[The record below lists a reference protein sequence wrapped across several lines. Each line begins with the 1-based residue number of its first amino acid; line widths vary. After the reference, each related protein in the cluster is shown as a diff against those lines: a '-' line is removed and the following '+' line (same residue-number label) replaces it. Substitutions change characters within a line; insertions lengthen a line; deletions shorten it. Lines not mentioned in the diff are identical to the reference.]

1 MTRALIVNA
10 DDFGGSACINAG
22 ITHAHEHGIVTSASL
37 MVRCPAA
44 RQAADY
50 ARAHPDLSVGL
61 HIDLGEWS
69 HGRGRWHAVYGLP
82 TWDGDAV
89 AAEVERQLDSFR
101 ALLGRD
107 PTHLDSHQHVHEKEP
122 VRSILVSLAEELR
135 RPLRSLTPDLTYV
148 GSFYG
153 QTARGDPLPEAI
165 SVEALAEI
173 LASLESGVTELGCHP
188 GFVGDFES
196 TYQAERQVEVRTL
209 CDTRVRAVL
218 HTEGI
223 ELRSFPISA

>member
-10 DDFGGSACINAG
+10 DDFGRSACINAG
-22 ITHAHEHGIVTSASL
+22 TTHAHEHGIVTSASL

-44 RQAADY
+44 GQAADY

-61 HIDLGEWS
+61 HVDLAEWA
-69 HGRGRWHAVYGLP
+69 HGGDRWHAVYDFP
-82 TWDGDAV
+82 TSDGDAV

-101 ALLGRD
+101 RLLGRD

-122 VRSILVSLAEELR
+122 VRSILVRLAEELR
-135 RPLRSLTPDLTYV
+135 RPLRSLTPDVTYV

-153 QTARGDPLPEAI
+153 QTAKGDPLTEAI

-173 LASLESGVTELGCHP
+173 LASLGSGMTELGCHP

-196 TYQAERQVEVRTL
+196 TYLTERQVEVKTL
-209 CDTRVRAVL
+209 CDPRVRDVL
-218 HTEGI
+218 HAEGI
-223 ELRSFPISA
+223 ELRSFRIST